1 MTVGQSLILFFVFLA
16 IVFILLT
23 IKKFYYRFYLKKKY
37 NIIPRANT
45 KGITSIGMTVA
56 LTVAIVLLLM
66 IVTADVISVI
76 FRAWVGTR
84 IILEGILIKIGGLMF
99 GPIIGLCI
107 GAATDFLTISLTG
120 GVFHIGYF
128 ISAAFFGLLGGMIKY
143 IVNISNKNEFK
154 FSLFS
159 TILLVFTGIACF
171 LTIYYLSGDQNLLE
185 KYSVTVFA
193 FDITLPQWGLV
204 LIIEIFLLISIG
216 IVWGLY
222 LYRKI
227 HIKRFNRGK
236 LLEETFYDHYNLPS
250 LYRINYLKIKH
261 IYNKRLM
268 KQEIDA
274 LAHVCS
280 TTSISVIDLDQLT
293 HTSNLTKINH
303 LLAKGLIEVNEKQEY
318 QVSSMFKCQFLSTDY
333 KCAQEKKWIKQYLI
347 TKNSK
352 VYNKSDSWFM
362 AFAPV
367 FVCIVIG
374 EIIVNIM
381 TVPAF
386 DAALSTLNYNEW
398 LLIRTL
404 LFIPMVALNLL
415 IIYPV
420 FKIITPNVKL
430 QYIDECEDI

>member
-1 MTVGQSLILFFVFLA
+1 MTVTQSLILFFVFLA
-16 IVFILLT
+16 IVFILLF

-107 GAATDFLTISLTG
+107 GAATDFLTISLTA
-120 GVFHIGYF
+120 GVFNIGYF
-128 ISAAFFGLLGGMIKY
+128 ISAAFFGLLGGIIKY
-143 IVNISNKNEFK
+143 IVNISNKDEFK
-154 FSLFS
+154 FSLYS
-159 TILLVFTGIACF
+159 TFVFILTGLACF
-171 LTIYYLSGDQNLLE
+171 LTIYYLSGDQNLAIT
-185 KYSVTVFA
+185 YSVTVFTL
-193 FDITLPQWGLV
+193 DISLPQWALL
-204 LIIEIFLLISIG
+204 LIVEGFLLISIG

-222 LYRKI
+222 IYRKI
-227 HIKRFNRGK
+227 HVKRFNRGK
-236 LLEETFYDHYNLPS
+236 LLEETYMNHYNLPI
-250 LYRINYLKIKH
+250 LYDINYLRIKH
-261 IYNKRLM
+261 LFKRYLM
-268 KQEIDA
+268 KKDMQV
-274 LAHVCS
+274 LARICS
-280 TTSISVIDLDQLT
+280 TTSISVIDLDALT
-293 HTSNLTKINH
+293 HQSNLNEVSRLVT
-303 LLAKGLIEVNEKQEY
+303 LGYIEHTSDNKY
-318 QVSSMFKCQFLSTDY
+318 QVSKTFKAQFLSTDY
-333 KCAQEKKWIKQYLI
+333 KCAQEKKWI
-347 TKNSK
+347 TKYRKTNNSK
-352 VYNKSDSWFM
+352 IYQKSNSWFM

-381 TVPAF
+381 TIPAF
-386 DAALSTLNYNEW
+386 DATLSTLHYDEW

-404 LFIPMVALNLL
+404 LFIPMVALNLVV
-415 IIYPV
+415 IYPV